1 MFLSLKK
8 IKHTTKLDKTNL
20 TKWTHST
27 YEQNAGYGW
36 MGSLAAGGFA
46 GAKDIGAVHTDFSGR
61 QDGKPTEFAGMDN
74 VNNERGCSWKNC
86 TKKK

>member
-1 MFLSLKK
+1 
-8 IKHTTKLDKTNL
+8 
-20 TKWTHST
+20 
-27 YEQNAGYGW
+27 
-36 MGSLAAGGFA
+36 MGNLAAGGFA
-46 GAKDIGAVHTDFSGR
+46 GTKDIGAVYTDFSGR